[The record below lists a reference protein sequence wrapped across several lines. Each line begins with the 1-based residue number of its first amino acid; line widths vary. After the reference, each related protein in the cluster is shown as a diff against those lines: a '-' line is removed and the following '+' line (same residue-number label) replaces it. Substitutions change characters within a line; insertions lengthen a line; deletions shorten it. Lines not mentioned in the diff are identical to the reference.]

1 MHELLRLLGRL
12 LRMLLLSQMG
22 RLLLRVV
29 RRLLCVVRHGCASV
43 GVQLLLLLQWLLLL
57 RLLSV
62 HGRIRLRRAVHG
74 RIMRR
79 HVGVLVVCLR
89 LRLLMRQQ
97 ARRSALLLLLLLE
110 MAQVLLL
117 LVRRQ
122 AEEGRIAQQSVGRSR
137 RGGHIDVGL
146 LLLLLLVR
154 LRVGV
159 GSRVRLRVLRLLLLH
174 GHVHRRLLSVHACM
188 LHAGV
193 LSQQVRGQNLSLRLR
208 VQQGH
213 GCARSALFAAAL
225 LGQQAL
231 QRVLDGGRRGGGG

>member
-1 MHELLRLLGRL
+1 LLGRL

-29 RRLLCVVRHGCASV
+29 RRLMRHGRASV
-43 GVQLLLLLQWLLLL
+43 GVQLLLLQWLLLL

-62 HGRIRLRRAVHG
+62 HGRIRLRRAVDG
-74 RIMRR
+74 RIVRR
-79 HVGVLVVCLR
+79 HVGVRVVCLR
-89 LRLLMRQQ
+89 LRLLVRQQ
-97 ARRSALLLLLLLE
+97 ARRSALLLLLLLLE

-137 RGGHIDVGL
+137 RGGHVDVG

-159 GSRVRLRVLRLLLLH
+159 GSRVRLRVLRLLLLLH

-193 LSQQVRGQNLSLRLR
+193 LSQQVRGQNLRLRLR
-208 VQQGH
+208 VQQRH

-231 QRVLDGGRRGGGG
+231 QRVLDGGRRGGSG